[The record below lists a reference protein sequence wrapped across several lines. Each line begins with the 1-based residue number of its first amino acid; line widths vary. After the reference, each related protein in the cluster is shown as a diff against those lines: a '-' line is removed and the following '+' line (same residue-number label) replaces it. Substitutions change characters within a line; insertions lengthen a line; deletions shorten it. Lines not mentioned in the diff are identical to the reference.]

1 MPHNHSILYLASRIY
16 LIFTLIIIIC
26 LTHIYVYV
34 CICNDN
40 QAPTNEQLPQRTF
53 ASNWSILTF
62 IVSVLGAAG
71 GLLVAAT
78 LKYADSILKTLAT
91 AGAIVISTVLGHYF
105 LNGPLDL
112 VIIIGALTAII
123 AIADYTLDSTPSYI
137 ELMTPKDLE
146 KQ

>member
-1 MPHNHSILYLASRIY
+1 M
-16 LIFTLIIIIC
+16 
-26 LTHIYVYV
+26 

-40 QAPTNEQLPQRTF
+40 QAPTNEQSPQRTF

-112 VIIIGALTAII
+112 VIVIGALTAII